1 MGETRVV
8 EGSRVPEGR
17 WGTRRVV
24 LWVPDWPT
32 TSLVVDTPPGA
43 PAAVVH
49 RGRVTVT
56 TAPARRAGVRVGMPQ
71 STAQYLCP
79 DLVLLPHDPLRE
91 AAAFEPVARAFD
103 EVAAGVVCLRPGLAW
118 APATGPA
125 RWAGSEEAL
134 AGDLVETVV
143 AGTGAECQVGVASG
157 MLAALESARR
167 GLVVQPADTP
177 ELLADLP
184 LDRVLLVLPTALRD
198 LVADALDLLPQL
210 GVRTCSDLVGLG
222 RRALLTRFGHAG
234 EVLWSLCTGG
244 DLPTR
249 AMRRRT
255 ESIEVST
262 TFDPPAGDVDEVVIG
277 LRRLAEELAEELW
290 RLGASAATLTV
301 WMATETGQRR
311 DRTWGGVDCASP
323 ADVVDRMRWQLRGWT
338 QERGSAAPGAQ
349 APDSALERVGL
360 VASDLSVTPPSP
372 RLWGRADGDARAE
385 RSALRLQSLLG
396 EDGVLSPHLQGGHDP
411 RSRVRETPWGTPV
424 GTLAPLEGEWE
435 GGVDS
440 APATVL
446 EVPPPSTCGGVPVTG
461 TPEPPA
467 RRTCRRSGRVP
478 RSPRIRWRPVG
489 CRCAGCPGCAGERRV
504 GRTRRGQGRAWC
516 RCTWVPRGAGRPPRP
531 PPPRSGGR
539 DPAPGGPGGRGGG
552 ATRGRVRPLGCARPV
567 VGGTRLA
574 TFPPCLP
581 ACGTR
586 GRRPAPAR
594 PARGAVVRGG
604 CLRLSGVPG
613 GRCPARGA
621 DGDGGPTVG
630 SPGRHETGRTAMAKL
645 YFRYGAMNSGKST
658 ALLQVAYNY
667 EERDQRVVL
676 VKPRID
682 TKGDAEIVSRL
693 GMTRTVDVLLAPDDE
708 VPAVFERTARED
720 PHPGPDGEPRRVAA
734 VLIDEAQFLTPRQV
748 DDFLRLAVL
757 GDVPVLAYGIRT
769 DFRTE
774 AFPGARRLLEI
785 AHSLEEL
792 KTICR
797 CGRKAVFNARRVG
810 GRFVFD
816 GAQVA
821 IDGVD
826 SEYESLCGACYLQES
841 GGALGGED
849 A

>member
-56 TAPARRAGVRVGMPQ
+56 TAPARRVGVRVGMPQ

-446 EVPPPSTCGGVPVTG
+446 EVPLPVHLWGRARDRNPGAAGAQDVPPVRPGPTVPADQVAPGGVPVRRVSGVRGGATG
-461 TPEPPA
+461 RADPEGAGEGLVPVHVGSRGELDAHPVLLLPDPAGGTRPPA
-467 RRTCRRSGRVP
+467 GLEAGEVVRLGDVSGPWAVLGRWWEGP
-478 RSPRIRWRPVG
+478 GSQRSPR
-489 CRCAGCPGCAGERRV
+489 AYLRV
-504 GRTRRGQGRAWC
+504 GRED
-516 RCTWVPRGAGRPPRP
+516 GAPLLLVQR
-531 PPPRSGGR
+531 GGR
-539 DPAPGGPGGRGGG
+539 WY
-552 ATRGRVRPLGCARPV
+552 VE
-567 VGGTRLA
+567 
-574 TFPPCLP
+574 
-581 ACGTR
+581 
-586 GRRPAPAR
+586 
-594 PARGAVVRGG
+594 
-604 CLRLSGVPG
+604 GVY
-613 GRCPARGA
+613 
-621 DGDGGPTVG
+621 D
-630 SPGRHETGRTAMAKL
+630 
-645 YFRYGAMNSGKST
+645 
-658 ALLQVAYNY
+658 
-667 EERDQRVVL
+667 
-676 VKPRID
+676 
-682 TKGDAEIVSRL
+682 
-693 GMTRTVDVLLAPDDE
+693 
-708 VPAVFERTARED
+708 
-720 PHPGPDGEPRRVAA
+720 
-734 VLIDEAQFLTPRQV
+734 
-748 DDFLRLAVL
+748 
-757 GDVPVLAYGIRT
+757 
-769 DFRTE
+769 
-774 AFPGARRLLEI
+774 
-785 AHSLEEL
+785 
-792 KTICR
+792 
-797 CGRKAVFNARRVG
+797 
-810 GRFVFD
+810 
-816 GAQVA
+816 
-821 IDGVD
+821 
-826 SEYESLCGACYLQES
+826 
-841 GGALGGED
+841 
-849 A
+849 